1 MEEKAMAKNRKE
13 NYDKEIR
20 DIEIKELND
29 ILNIDDDLTYE
40 KEIYAEYKSTLE
52 F

>member
-1 MEEKAMAKNRKE
+1 MAKNNKE
-13 NYDKEIR
+13 KYDQEIR
-20 DIEIKELND
+20 DIEVKELND
-29 ILNIDDDLTYE
+29 ILNIDDDLSYE

>member
-1 MEEKAMAKNRKE
+1 MAKNRKE

-29 ILNIDDDLTYE
+29 ILNIDDDLSYE

>member
-1 MEEKAMAKNRKE
+1 MEEKTMAKNRKE

-20 DIEIKELND
+20 DIEVKELNE
-29 ILNIDDDLTYE
+29 ILGIDDDLTYE
-40 KEIYAEYKSTLE
+40 KEIYAEYKRTLE

>member
-1 MEEKAMAKNRKE
+1 MAKNRKE

>member
-1 MEEKAMAKNRKE
+1 MLKKIKE
-13 NYDKEIR
+13 FKEDKELR
-20 DIEIKELND
+20 DIEVKELND
-29 ILNIDDDLTYE
+29 ILGIDDDLAYE